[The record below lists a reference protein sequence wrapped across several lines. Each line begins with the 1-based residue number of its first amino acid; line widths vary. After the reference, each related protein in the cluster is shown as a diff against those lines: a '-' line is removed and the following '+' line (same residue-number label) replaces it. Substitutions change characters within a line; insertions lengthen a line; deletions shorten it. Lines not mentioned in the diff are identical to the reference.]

1 MLRGARSGVVTRHLG
16 TGATICSGFGE
27 RCEQGIVGAPAD
39 WIETDLR
46 NVALGFRKSHS
57 SSPDQ
62 CSTKAMKR
70 SETTIHSRSRTRSSG
85 SRYEQERIDLV
96 KKYHRRA
103 RIRLPRE
110 TLHAVIHAIV

>member
-1 MLRGARSGVVTRHLG
+1 MLRGAKGGVVTRHLG
-16 TGATICSGFGE
+16 TGATICSSFGE

-62 CSTKAMKR
+62 CSTKGMKR
-70 SETTIHSRSRTRSSG
+70 SEPTIP
-85 SRYEQERIDLV
+85 EQWLALTNKNV
-96 KKYHRRA
+96 S
-103 RIRLPRE
+103 
-110 TLHAVIHAIV
+110 IV